1 MLDFWGTWCAP
12 CREDLPHLNKLAAEI
27 NAGKHPQ
34 NAILA
39 ISCHEPLETA
49 RDFIA
54 ANKYVFPA
62 AHADTRIEESYKIRG
77 YPTKVLVS
85 PDGKMLDLQFGADYA
100 AILQTYSNAYFAN
113 EKGEQ
118 PPAKIDNKKKD

>member
-1 MLDFWGTWCAP
+1 MQKYLLLLVYLTLGGGSLTTFAQSGFKKNDSWRYQIVT
-12 CREDLPHLNKLAAEI
+12 
-27 NAGKHPQ
+27 
-34 NAILA
+34 
-39 ISCHEPLETA
+39 TA

-62 AHADTRIEESYKIRG
+62 AHSNTQIEESYKIRG

-100 AILQTYSNAYFAN
+100 AILQTYSNTYFSN
-113 EKGEQ
+113 EKGQQ
-118 PPAKIDNKKKD
+118 PPLKIDNKKKD